1 MRNGNDRRV
10 VTRDAERIER
20 VRQALRST
28 GIDALVCALPSNVL
42 LLSGYWPVV
51 GTSVAVATSEGGV
64 GLVVPADEQDLA
76 AVGWA
81 DVVERFTP
89 ASLESI
95 GPLTEAL
102 APALTLTLQRLGVAS
117 ARLGFEQGPMLE
129 PSSYAGTNRYGA
141 ALRRLLSERAASA
154 SLVEADEILLDLRAV
169 LTRLELAGVRTA
181 CRVAEDAFRAGAAS
195 IVPGETERDVAASF
209 RATLAAYADAYGEGS
224 ARTGGFVFCMSGP
237 NAAMADR
244 AYARTRGRRIQAG
257 DLVMVHCN
265 SFVSGLW
272 TDITRTYHPG
282 PTEDGAKDLFEAV
295 LAARRA
301 ALETIAPGVRASKVD
316 RAARDELASR
326 GLGSAF
332 RHGAGH
338 GVGFAAIDHNA
349 RPRLHPRSPDVLEP
363 GMVFNLEP
371 ALYLDGRGGLRHC
384 DMVALHA
391 DGVELLT
398 PFHSRLEEM
407 APRLAAV

>member
-1 MRNGNDRRV
+1 MPSSDHSTV
-10 VTRDAERIER
+10 VTRDAERLER
-20 VRQALRST
+20 IRLALRSA
-28 GIDALVCALPSNVL
+28 GMDALVCALPSNVL

-51 GTSVAVATSEGGV
+51 GTSIAVATREGGV
-64 GLVVPADEQDLA
+64 GLVVPADEEDMA

-89 ASLESI
+89 GSLDALV
-95 GPLTEAL
+95 PLTDAV
-102 APALTLTLQRLGVAS
+102 APAVRRVFQRLGVAT
-117 ARLGFEQGPMLE
+117 AHIGFEHGPMLE
-129 PSSYAGTNRYGA
+129 PSSYAGTNRYIG
-141 ALRRLLSERAASA
+141 ALRTVLSECAPSA
-154 SLVEADEILLDLRAV
+154 NLVEADEILLELRAV

-195 IVPGETERDVAASF
+195 IVPGATERDIAASF

-244 AYARTRGRRIQAG
+244 AYARTRGRRVQPG

-282 PTEDGAKDLFEAV
+282 PTEDGARELFEAV
-295 LAARRA
+295 LAARRV
-301 ALETIAPGVRASKVD
+301 ALEAVAPGVRASEVD

-371 ALYLDGRGGLRHC
+371 AIYLDGRGGLRHC
-384 DMVALHA
+384 DVVAVHSEGA
-391 DGVELLT
+391 ELLT
-398 PFHSRLEEM
+398 PFHTRLEEL

>member
-1 MRNGNDRRV
+1 M
-10 VTRDAERIER
+10 
-20 VRQALRST
+20 
-28 GIDALVCALPSNVL
+28 DALVCALPSNVL

-51 GTSVAVATSEGGV
+51 GTSIAVATREGGV
-64 GLVVPADEQDLA
+64 GLVVPADEEDMA

-89 ASLESI
+89 GSLDALV
-95 GPLTEAL
+95 PLTDAV
-102 APALTLTLQRLGVAS
+102 APAVRRVFQRLGVAT
-117 ARLGFEQGPMLE
+117 AHIGFEHGPMLE
-129 PSSYAGTNRYGA
+129 PSSYAGTNRYIG
-141 ALRRLLSERAASA
+141 ALRTVLSECAPSA
-154 SLVEADEILLDLRAV
+154 NLVEADENLLELRAV

-195 IVPGETERDVAASF
+195 IVPGATERDIAASF

-244 AYARTRGRRIQAG
+244 AYARTRGRRVQPG

-282 PTEDGAKDLFEAV
+282 PTEDGARELFEAV
-295 LAARRA
+295 LAARRV
-301 ALETIAPGVRASKVD
+301 ALEAVAPGVRASEVD

-326 GLGSAF
+326 GLAAAF

-371 ALYLDGRGGLRHC
+371 AIYLDGRGGLRHC
-384 DMVALHA
+384 DVVAVHSEGA
-391 DGVELLT
+391 ELLT
-398 PFHSRLEEM
+398 PFHNRLEEL